1 MGYLCFKFSVKP
13 AEPGSEILAAALSE
27 GSFESFVFNDAGFE
41 AYVKKAEFN
50 DGVIENL
57 KAQFPDISFS
67 YSTEEIKKQNWNK
80 NWEENFKPVM
90 VEKFCGIRASFHP
103 ATPAPLMDIIIEPK
117 MSFGTGHHQTTWLMS
132 KALFGLNLKNKSL
145 LDVGCGTG
153 VLAIIAKKLGAN
165 HVIGVDIDE
174 WSIENSRENRKAN
187 GYGKEAI
194 DFYQGTI
201 NSIENDTFDVVLAN
215 INKNI
220 LLREMSKYASHIN
233 SGGKLL
239 ISGFFEADCPDLIS
253 AAEKA
258 GLKNIGKEIKNEWAI
273 LTFEK

>member
-1 MGYLCFKFSVKP
+1 MGYLCFKFSVNP

-27 GSFESFVFNDAGFE
+27 GNFESFVFNETGFE
-41 AYVKKAEFN
+41 AYVQKNVFN
-50 DGVIENL
+50 DEVIEQL
-57 KAQFPDISFS
+57 KNQFPDILFS

-80 NWEENFKPVM
+80 DWEKNFNPVVIENF
-90 VEKFCGIRASFHP
+90 CCIRASFHAAAAP
-103 ATPAPLMDIIIEPK
+103 PLMDIIIEPK
-117 MSFGTGHHQTTWLMS
+117 MSFGTGHHQTTWLMA
-132 KALFGLNLKNKSL
+132 KALFGLNLKNKSV

-153 VLAIIAKKLGAN
+153 VLAIIAKKLGSQ

-187 GYGKEAI
+187 GYRKDAI

-220 LLREMSKYASHIN
+220 LLREMSKYASHLN
-233 SGGKLL
+233 AGGKLL
-239 ISGFFEADCPDLIS
+239 ISGFFEADCADLIL
-253 AAEKA
+253 AAENA
-258 GLKNIGKEIKNEWAI
+258 GLKNIEKEIKNEWAI
-273 LTFEK
+273 LTFVK

>member
-27 GSFESFVFNDAGFE
+27 ENFESFVFNDSGFE
-41 AYVKKAEFN
+41 AYVKKNEFN
-50 DGVIENL
+50 DEVIENL
-57 KAQFPDISFS
+57 KTQFPDILFS

-80 NWEENFKPVM
+80 EWEENFKPVV
-90 VEKFCGIRASFHP
+90 VENFCRIRASFHSASAP
-103 ATPAPLMDIIIEPK
+103 PLMDVIIEPK

-132 KALFGLNLKNKSL
+132 KALFGLNLKNRSL

-153 VLAIIAKKLGAN
+153 VLAIIAKKLDCQ
-165 HVIGVDIDE
+165 HVIGLDIDE

-187 GYGKEAI
+187 GYHKDAI

-201 NSIENDTFDVVLAN
+201 NSIEDDKFDFILAN

-220 LLREMSKYASHIN
+220 LTREMSKYASHLN
-233 SGGKLL
+233 AGGKLL
-239 ISGFFEADCPDLIS
+239 VSGFFETDCEDLIATAQRS
-253 AAEKA
+253 
-258 GLKNIGKEIKNEWAI
+258 GLKKVAKETKNEWAM